1 MLKRAVQL
9 IALPMPVYITNMLKS
24 LKIKSLENNAQLAT
38 MCHPNAFPSVA
49 VPKASAF
56 DWNQGQLCKVLHN
69 TVAYSGLAGVWKA
82 AQLNSAAAVRELTW

>member
-56 DWNQGQLCKVLHN
+56 DWTQEQLCRVLHN